1 MRSLIL
7 ASLLILLAS
16 QAAFAAAL
24 STDKSLYKEGETI
37 FVTFSDPEAHPNAWI
52 GMFYESAPTEPWA
65 DGDSYDLAYQ
75 WTGGKTSGV
84 VQFTANHT
92 GFMHFR
98 FFNDDS
104 EINVAT
110 NVSPTFEVS
119 TEGGRIGGPTLS
131 FEKPVFLRGEHVK
144 LHFTWDPTLPADA
157 WIGMF
162 KHTAPLDGT
171 EDPDNYDF
179 MYKYVYNETSG
190 VWVFDAPD
198 EVGWYRAAIQKSG
211 NDGDW
216 NPYCTISM
224 QVTLDGKHAL
234 PVADERNPVV
244 LSASK
249 LRVGDE
255 LTIAYSIPLG
265 VRDSAWIGIMPSSVT
280 SLKEQDNDA
289 KYIQYENV
297 GQGEVW
303 YWTIYV
309 PDTPGRYVVRLF
321 PSSDSNAYAVN
332 DGVYF
337 EVSPR

>member
-1 MRSLIL
+1 
-7 ASLLILLAS
+7 
-16 QAAFAAAL
+16 
-24 STDKSLYKEGETI
+24 
-37 FVTFSDPEAHPNAWI
+37 
-52 GMFYESAPTEPWA
+52 
-65 DGDSYDLAYQ
+65 
-75 WTGGKTSGV
+75 
-84 VQFTANHT
+84 
-92 GFMHFR
+92 
-98 FFNDDS
+98 
-104 EINVAT
+104 
-110 NVSPTFEVS
+110 
-119 TEGGRIGGPTLS
+119 
-131 FEKPVFLRGEHVK
+131 
-144 LHFTWDPTLPADA
+144 
-157 WIGMF
+157 
-162 KHTAPLDGT
+162 
-171 EDPDNYDF
+171 

-190 VWVFDAPD
+190 VWVLDARE

-321 PSSDSNAYAVN
+321 PS
-332 DGVYF
+332 
-337 EVSPR
+337 